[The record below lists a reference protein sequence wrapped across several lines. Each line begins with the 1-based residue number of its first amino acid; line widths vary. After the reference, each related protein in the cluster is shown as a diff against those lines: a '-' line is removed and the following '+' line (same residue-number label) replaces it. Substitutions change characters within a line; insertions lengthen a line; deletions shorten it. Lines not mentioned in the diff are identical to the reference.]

1 MILFAS
7 LFFISVSVDIF
18 VWLLLGWIRLQNGY
32 YLPIS
37 SDDGKIAFLH
47 KVSAETPARNKQSE
61 TLGSETPKF
70 VHQRGDSLSSEL
82 KQALDKLVLERSVA
96 SVDDK
101 AQVFNVRPAIHM
113 DAM

>member
-1 MILFAS
+1 MIYTYMPL
-7 LFFISVSVDIF
+7 I
-18 VWLLLGWIRLQNGY
+18 GWIRLQNGY

-37 SDDGKIAFLH
+37 SDDKKIAFLH

-70 VHQRGDSLSSEL
+70 RSSVALTGDSLSSEL
-82 KQALDKLVLERSVA
+82 KLALDKLSLEKTVS
-96 SVDDK
+96 SIDDK

>member
-1 MILFAS
+1 
-7 LFFISVSVDIF
+7 
-18 VWLLLGWIRLQNGY
+18 LQSGY

-47 KVSAETPARNKQSE
+47 KASAETPTRNKQSE

-70 VHQRGDSLSSEL
+70 RQSLPMKDSISFEL
-82 KQALDKLVLERSVA
+82 KQALDKLSLERTVTPN
-96 SVDDK
+96 DDK
-101 AQVFNVRPAIHM
+101 DHVFNVRPAIHM

>member
-1 MILFAS
+1 MIYTHKCLF
-7 LFFISVSVDIF
+7 
-18 VWLLLGWIRLQNGY
+18 LGWIRLQNGY

-47 KVSAETPARNKQSE
+47 EVSAETPTRNKQSE

-70 VHQRGDSLSSEL
+70 RRNTRGDSMSSEL
-82 KQALDKLVLERSVA
+82 MLALDKISLERMVTPN
-96 SVDDK
+96 DDK

>member
-1 MILFAS
+1 
-7 LFFISVSVDIF
+7 
-18 VWLLLGWIRLQNGY
+18 LQNGY

-37 SDDGKIAFLH
+37 SDDGNIAFLH
-47 KVSAETPARNKQSE
+47 QVSAETPARNKQSE

-70 VHQRGDSLSSEL
+70 RKISREDSISSEL
-82 KQALDKLVLERSVA
+82 KLALDKISLERAVSPN
-96 SVDDK
+96 DDK